1 VISEKSVGSKRVM
14 EQASMRNLVKQAYGM
29 KELVSYTLFINKL
42 RIIRRIC
49 NEEINKFQ
57 KS

>member
-42 RIIRRIC
+42 RIIRRVC